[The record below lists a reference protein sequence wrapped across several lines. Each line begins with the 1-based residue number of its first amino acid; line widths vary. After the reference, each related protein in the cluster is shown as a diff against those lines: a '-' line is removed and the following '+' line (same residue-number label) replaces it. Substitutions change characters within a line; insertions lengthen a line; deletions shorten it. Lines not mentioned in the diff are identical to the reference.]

1 MPCGR
6 GPRRSRRSLRV
17 PLLLGVGLHERPTLL
32 RGVLRG
38 GKPRC
43 RLLRPMSAAPPEQ
56 SRRLAA
62 RVWSARCVVE
72 RAAARRF
79 EQLAVEL
86 DAQGVSSNVTGLA
99 REAADDELRHAE
111 ICESLARHFGA
122 PPAGVTESFA
132 LRRVAPPYLGRRD
145 ALAYEVVALCCVT
158 ETLSTALLGRLV
170 ERATDGLAR
179 QGLQSILRDEVR
191 HSRLGWAYL
200 AETAPPQ
207 AMAAVSR
214 HLPALLAATLS
225 DELFDESTVSFD
237 EAALA
242 GLGQLE
248 RDERRRT
255 THETLEKVV
264 FPGLELF
271 GVHVAAGRRWL
282 RGRTQL

>member
-1 MPCGR
+1 
-6 GPRRSRRSLRV
+6 
-17 PLLLGVGLHERPTLL
+17 
-32 RGVLRG
+32 
-38 GKPRC
+38 
-43 RLLRPMSAAPPEQ
+43 MSAAPPEQ

-72 RAAARRF
+72 RDAARRF
-79 EQLAVEL
+79 EQLAAEL
-86 DAQGVSSNVTGLA
+86 DAQGASSNVTGLA
-99 REAADDELRHAE
+99 RKAAADELRHAE
-111 ICESLARHFGA
+111 ICESLGRHFGS
-122 PPAGVTESFA
+122 PPVGVAESFP

-158 ETLSTALLGRLV
+158 ETLSTALLGGLV
-170 ERATDGLAR
+170 ERTTDGLVR
-179 QGLQSILRDEVR
+179 WGLQSILRDEVR

-200 AETAPPQ
+200 AETAPPK

-225 DELFDESTVSFD
+225 DELFDESTASFS

-248 RDERRRT
+248 RAERRRI

-271 GVHVAAGRRWL
+271 GADAEAGRRWL
-282 RGRTQL
+282 RGRTRDVLG